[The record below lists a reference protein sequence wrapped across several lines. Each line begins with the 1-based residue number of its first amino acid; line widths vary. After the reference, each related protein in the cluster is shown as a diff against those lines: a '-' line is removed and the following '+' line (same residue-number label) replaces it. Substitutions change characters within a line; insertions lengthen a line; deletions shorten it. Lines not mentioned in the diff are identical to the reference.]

1 MAKKSITKQQI
12 TDAAYSLAEQYGM
25 DGLNMR
31 SVAERCGCSTQPIY
45 LSFANAEQLKQAV
58 SDKIVNTYRNYID
71 REIAS
76 GKYPEYK
83 ASGMAYIRFARE
95 KPQLFKYLFMRNRSG
110 ELAGEQATDFE
121 YDAQRA
127 RQYGLNASGAIKM
140 HTHMWIYV
148 HGIAVMY
155 ATGYLDWDWQT
166 VSDLLTE
173 EFASVAKFMGIKGP
187 SDGVCAGSADNVKGE
202 ANDNRNK

>member
-45 LSFANAEQLKQAV
+45 LSFANAEQLKRAV

-76 GKYPEYK
+76 GKYPEY
-83 ASGMAYIRFARE
+83 
-95 KPQLFKYLFMRNRSG
+95 
-110 ELAGEQATDFE
+110 
-121 YDAQRA
+121 
-127 RQYGLNASGAIKM
+127 NA
-140 HTHMWIYV
+140 HV
-148 HGIAVMY
+148 
-155 ATGYLDWDWQT
+155 
-166 VSDLLTE
+166 
-173 EFASVAKFMGIKGP
+173 
-187 SDGVCAGSADNVKGE
+187 
-202 ANDNRNK
+202 R